1 MRKSITCPNC
11 QHAWEQE
18 LAETLLRIGCPQ
30 CGIVLELV
38 RAVAAKPG
46 LSQQDQALIG
56 FAGGIAIGLLLLKI
70 LDDKGKRK

>member
-1 MRKSITCPNC
+1 MRKNIACPNC

-18 LAETLLRIGCPQ
+18 MAETLLRIACPQ
-30 CGIVLELV
+30 CGVALDLV
-38 RAVAAKPG
+38 RAAAAEPG

-70 LDDKGKRK
+70 LPDKGKRK